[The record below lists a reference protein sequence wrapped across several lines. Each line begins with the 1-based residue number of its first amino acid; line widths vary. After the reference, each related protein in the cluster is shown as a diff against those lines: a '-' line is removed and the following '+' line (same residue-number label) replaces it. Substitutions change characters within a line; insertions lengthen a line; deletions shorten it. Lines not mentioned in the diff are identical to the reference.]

1 MYDTVDFIINRTD
14 AGEINFIDMVS
25 PLLKD
30 LKVSY
35 FKDDNR
41 VSMTGK
47 VDNLKVIVSEKYV
60 KVKDSSLCKWY
71 HGNNFETLTREET
84 KIVIERLSDLL
95 HLPMHKADVKRIDFA
110 TNFIMQY
117 DVSFYY
123 NRLGNL
129 SHYDRLPQST
139 GLYYNNSINLKTL
152 IRQLVF
158 YNKIADYKAKGLPI
172 PEYYQN
178 KNVFRYEIRF
188 LKNLLQQFNLP
199 ELKAEKLYDEKFF
212 ALLFK
217 LWKAEYRKIRK
228 IHDKNKFD
236 FSQIT
241 SISEFY
247 QQGSVSLTKSLGGE
261 VQTLKH
267 ITEAQKKGM
276 PRKLA
281 FDIRAKVKEASHSDL
296 LTIPS
301 DYIAELDEKILSFH
315 TLKRSEN
322 INIMV

>member
-1 MYDTVDFIINRTD
+1 MYDTVDLSINRAD
-14 AGEINFIDMVS
+14 AGGINFLEMVS
-25 PLLKD
+25 PLLEK
-30 LKVSY
+30 LKINI

-47 VDNLKVIVSEKYV
+47 VDKLKVIVTENYV

-117 DVSFYY
+117 DVSFYI

-129 SHYDRLPQST
+129 AHYDRLPQST
-139 GLYYNNSINLKTL
+139 GLYYNNSKNLKTL
-152 IRQLVF
+152 VKQLVF

-172 PEYYQN
+172 PEYYKN

-212 ALLFK
+212 CLLFK

-228 IHDKNKFD
+228 IHDMNKFD
-236 FSQIT
+236 FSQIK

-247 QQGSVSLTKSLGGE
+247 QQGSISLTKSLGGE
-261 VQTLKH
+261 VQTLKYLA
-267 ITEAQKKGM
+267 EAQKMGM
-276 PRKLA
+276 SKKLA
-281 FDIRAKVKEASHSDL
+281 FDIRGKVKDAAHSDL
-296 LTIPS
+296 LTITS
-301 DYIAELDEKILSFH
+301 DYIAELDKKILKF
-315 TLKRSEN
+315 LNKKEVLIKCN
-322 INIMV
+322 A